1 MQRVTR
7 ENLSVVFDRRIEP
20 VATIDPG
27 VTVVVP
33 CEDARSDRTR
43 TPETA
48 TTEYL
53 LKMKK
58 TGWYD
63 NPVTGPISVTGARA
77 GDTLAVHISKR

>member
-1 MQRVTR
+1 MQRIAR
-7 ENLSVVFDRRIEP
+7 DKLSVVFDRRIEP
-20 VATIDPG
+20 VATIEPG
-27 VTVVVP
+27 ETVVVE
-33 CEDARSDRTR
+33 CEDARSGRTR

-53 LKMKK
+53 LDMKK
-58 TGWYD
+58 NGWYG